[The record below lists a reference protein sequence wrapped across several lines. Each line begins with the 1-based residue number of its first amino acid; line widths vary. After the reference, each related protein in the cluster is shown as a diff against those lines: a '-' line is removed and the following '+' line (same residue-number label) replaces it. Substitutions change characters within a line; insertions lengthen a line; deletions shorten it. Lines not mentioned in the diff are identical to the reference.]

1 MSYKKIINIINAHY
15 GWSMEAHMPEYR
27 EEIKEEMKEMK
38 KLVSKLQ
45 VKVEAFDKLQQL
57 EEEWADESMEYID
70 SVNEGFADYDEA
82 VLSKLEGDFAYGR
95 ANVYDLV
102 YLQLKDLER

>member
-1 MSYKKIINIINAHY
+1 MREWTQLNELEGELIDSWWASKEDKKLF
-15 GWSMEAHMPEYR
+15 
-27 EEIKEEMKEMK
+27 EEMRIKA
-38 KLVSKLQ
+38 
-45 VKVEAFDKLQQL
+45 EAFDKLQQL

-70 SVNEGFADYDEA
+70 SVNEGFADYDEV
-82 VLSKLEGDFAYGR
+82 VLSKLDGDFAYGR